1 MKRIYSILRGIF
13 AIIGLLTV
21 GLIVWMRMSGI
32 SITINES
39 DKGIYRRS
47 VDSLRISGAYGQDTV
62 SFNIRVVQDSVR
74 AKEIRD
80 YFQLDTLYSA
90 NDPTWNK
97 ALAIA
102 AFVARNIPHANQKV
116 QPEHRNAIALWEYT
130 RTVEPAFNCRLHS
143 ILTFELM
150 LAAGLTPKFVTCLP
164 QDKND
169 SDCHVVNEVWLP
181 ELGKWAMIDSDMGG
195 HYVSDA
201 NNTPLSLE
209 EMREHYMSGEK
220 MFMHPEFG
228 KGSDEFSHYYA
239 YMAKNTYWFMCWEVL
254 TYGVEDHRSDGVNPG
269 VVLNLIPAGF
279 EPFNIWDN
287 SINTTNAEQFWSR
300 PKL

>member
-1 MKRIYSILRGIF
+1 MKRIYTIIRGIF

-32 SITINES
+32 SITINEG
-39 DKGIYRRS
+39 DKGLYRTS
-47 VDSLRISGAYGQDTV
+47 VDSLRTSGAYGQDTV

-90 NDPTWNK
+90 NDPAWNK

-130 RTVEPAFNCRLHS
+130 RNVEPAFNCRLHS

-181 ELGKWAMIDSDMGG
+181 ELGKWAMVDSDMGG
-195 HYVSDA
+195 HYVSDE
-201 NNTPLSLE
+201 NDTPLSLE
-209 EMREHYMSGEK
+209 EMREHYISGEK
-220 MFMHPEFG
+220 MFMHPGFG

-254 TYGVEDHRSDGVNPG
+254 TYGVEEHRSDGVNPG
-269 VVLNLIPAGF
+269 KVLNLIPAGF
-279 EPFNIWDN
+279 EPFNMWDN
-287 SINTTNAEQFWSR
+287 SINTINAGQFWAK
-300 PKL
+300 PK